1 MGDQQQGRT
10 VGIWWFVVA
19 FTVAAVLGL
28 VLVLTLGGSDTTG
41 TEVVPTSQTLPD

>member
-1 MGDQQQGRT
+1 MASGDQERT
-10 VGIWWFVVA
+10 LGIWWFVVA
-19 FTVAAVLGL
+19 FTLVTALGL

>member
-1 MGDQQQGRT
+1 MGTGDQGRAI
-10 VGIWWFVVA
+10 GIWWFIVA
-19 FTVAAVLGL
+19 FALATALGL